1 MIRKN
6 NLVRSKILYARY
18 SPMTLSEKL
27 ADIEVLDPEG
37 ATHRLGDAW
46 QEQPVVLLFIRHFG

>member
-1 MIRKN
+1 
-6 NLVRSKILYARY
+6 
-18 SPMTLSEKL
+18 MTLSEKL
-27 ADIEVLDPEG
+27 ADIEVLDPQG